1 MMSSR
6 PPVDGQASTNED
18 ENEAKLM
25 APKQGAKRKQ
35 VVPTTSEVSP
45 SDSHMQ
51 QQQPQQMPRRARG
64 VLALI
69 ASGDDAIALPY
80 YPYQPSIL
88 SASSSSVTTSAAIH
102 RGRRRRRERQQQRPD
117 LEIGHAVVGPD
128 ADDTVRQP
136 TPYDHEASEFTLLYF
151 ADSTCRNCLRFNPI
165 LARFLRSVNR
175 NYCNG
180 GCDGSGEGDGV
191 AADHHRYCQDGMERT
206 ATSATASTSASD
218 SRREDQAA
226 RKIVQC
232 ICVPNDTTEK
242 GADAICQ
249 GLGTH
254 CLPFHHK
261 NRLALIRYVLV
272 SWGVYHVIIVIRLAS
287 LSNLIC
293 SPRLP
298 FMPGWHNNTVNTGF
312 YRSKEFRR

>member
-1 MMSSR
+1 
-6 PPVDGQASTNED
+6 
-18 ENEAKLM
+18 
-25 APKQGAKRKQ
+25 
-35 VVPTTSEVSP
+35 
-45 SDSHMQ
+45 
-51 QQQPQQMPRRARG
+51 MPRRARG

-88 SASSSSVTTSAAIH
+88 SASSSVTTSAAIH

-128 ADDTVRQP
+128 ADDAVRRP

-175 NYCNG
+175 NHCNG
-180 GCDGSGEGDGV
+180 GGDGGGEGDGV

-218 SRREDQAA
+218 SRREDQSA

-232 ICVPNDTTEK
+232 ICVPNDITEK

-272 SWGVYHVIIVIRLAS
+272 SWGVYHVFAEIIVIRLA
-287 LSNLIC
+287 
-293 SPRLP
+293 
-298 FMPGWHNNTVNTGF
+298 
-312 YRSKEFRR
+312 